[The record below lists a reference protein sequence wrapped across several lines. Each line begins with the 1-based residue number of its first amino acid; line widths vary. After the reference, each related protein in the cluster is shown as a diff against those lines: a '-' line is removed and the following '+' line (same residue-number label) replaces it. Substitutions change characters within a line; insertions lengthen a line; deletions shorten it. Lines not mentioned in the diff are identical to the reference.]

1 MSSLVERLRVRSDR
15 KPVYNID
22 ESDDDADFL
31 PGKPGTTQEKFERIV
46 RSDAVC
52 FFYLFFYSF
61 FFFESSALIFLLRLF
76 LFLVIHWILFTR
88 SARIVYANC

>member
-1 MSSLVERLRVRSDR
+1 MFFLLLFHLRISIFLADMSSLVERLRVRSDR

-31 PGKPGTTQEKFERIV
+31 PGKPGRTEEKFERIV

-52 FFYLFFYSF
+52 NFLPFCSNNFYLFRFEISISCIF
-61 FFFESSALIFLLRLF
+61 FP
-76 LFLVIHWILFTR
+76 
-88 SARIVYANC
+88 

>member
-31 PGKPGTTQEKFERIV
+31 LGKPGTTQEKFERIV

-52 FFYLFFYSF
+52 FFYLFFYSYYYYF
-61 FFFESSALIFLLRLF
+61 LNFLFESSA
-76 LFLVIHWILFTR
+76 
-88 SARIVYANC
+88 